1 MTFLMNPK
9 IAQEAA
15 NWIDDTAQRMN
26 ILVHVYS
33 DGVSQDGNWL
43 SVPVGINQ
51 PGDAYEKAVLLQ
63 QIEDAWDAANHS
75 NINLLLVPA
84 RSQLFNEEA
93 ITRFNY
99 LTARLQQIL
108 NRTEEEG
115 RDTLDAE
122 RFQAIRQEW
131 EETMREVDSL
141 FPILAQSA

>member
-1 MTFLMNPK
+1 MTVLMNSK

-15 NWIDDTAQRMN
+15 NWIEDTAQRMS

-33 DGVSQDGNWL
+33 DGISQDGNWL

-51 PGDAYEKAVLLQ
+51 LSDAYKNAVLLQ
-63 QIEDAWDAANHS
+63 QIEDAWDAASHDNM
-75 NINLLLVPA
+75 NLLLVPA
-84 RSQLFNEEA
+84 RSQMFNEDT
-93 ITRFNY
+93 IKRFDY
-99 LTARLQQIL
+99 LAARLQQIL

-122 RFQAIRQEW
+122 RHQAIRQEW

-141 FPILAQSA
+141 FPTLAQSA